1 MKSGIQKKK
10 KKKISDFIA
19 MDATACQKFPVLSF

>member
-10 KKKISDFIA
+10 KKISDFIA
-19 MDATACQKFPVLSF
+19 VDATACQKFPVLSF